1 MGYISSINFEK
12 SIAINTEH
20 NDRTL
25 APSYLIDTEKGAEC
39 NRTAESARALKN
51 QIIAKAKENYTQNT
65 GQKFQAKSYEW
76 SAVCNIKPETT
87 MQDLEKLAEHF
98 EKKYGFQCYQIA
110 IHRDEGHENEQGEI
124 VPNLHAHLEFITLD
138 RETGKQN
145 FKMRDFTKQV
155 MREIQSETAEI
166 LQMQRGQDKRLSG
179 AKRIKP
185 REYARQKEAE
195 KEQTAPLKK
204 KIKELKTE
212 NEVLNQE
219 LESEKL
225 TKKQNLELIE
235 QLRKDSKGK
244 GFDKDYFKELNE
256 AKKNLTFENQE
267 QFNEWKTELIKRH
280 TKKGIFGKKTDT
292 EAVLTEQFEKIE
304 QLNAI
309 IQATE
314 KSKEQEIEA
323 EKERLK
329 KENEK
334 ILADLQ
340 TQELER
346 LNAEYEAKEKK
357 LKADYAKS
365 KENTESFYAD
375 KYKTEKAEFLATQR
389 SKENAL
395 ISKELTLESKERKL
409 NEREQELNQ
418 DSFISKLNAK
428 IQELTDKVAEKAKQ
442 ISQYLLKITNL
453 EKENN
458 DLKTQLT
465 EKDTKINE
473 LESDLK
479 AERQKNDK
487 LQALNTQNALNAKE
501 TPKTTKEFTHY
512 KKENGKITL
521 LTAEQA
527 LKEQKNYS
535 VMDIL
540 TTDNY
545 IMPINQASGMDKE
558 IINIQLKASEVAK
571 KMRKEKEPPKINRGG
586 LGR

>member
-12 SIAINTEH
+12 SIAINCEH

-51 QIIAKAKENYTQNT
+51 QIIAQAKENYTQNT

-155 MREIQSETAEI
+155 MREIQTETAEI

-204 KIKELKTE
+204 KIKELETE

-280 TKKGIFGKKTDT
+280 TKKRLFGDKTDT

-304 QLNAI
+304 QLNDI

-314 KSKEQEIEA
+314 QSKEQEIKA

-334 ILADLQ
+334 VLADLQ

-357 LKADYAKS
+357 LKADYEKS
-365 KENTESFYAD
+365 KENAKSFYAE
-375 KYKTEKAEFLATQR
+375 KYKNEKAEFLETQR

-395 ISKELTLESKERKL
+395 ISKELTLNKRENDL

-418 DSFISKLNAK
+418 DSFIKSLKEK
-428 IQELTDKVAEKAKQ
+428 IEFERKAKERAEAELQ
-442 ISQYLLKITNL
+442 RLKNLFGKAWKYLKSKIST
-453 EKENN
+453 
-458 DLKTQLT
+458 LT
-465 EKDTKINE
+465 SN
-473 LESDLK
+473 LK
-479 AERQKNDK
+479 AEKEKNDK
-487 LQALNTQNALNAKE
+487 LQALNTQNASNAKE

-558 IINIQLKASEVAK
+558 MINIKLEASKVANK
-571 KMRKEKEPPKINRGG
+571 LFKPKTIRTKQGIKTRTDDG
-586 LGR
+586 ITR